1 MKPEF
6 VYNVPKELGATGQAT
21 AEREAEE
28 LYSELLGKGARNM
41 TEIKVDIRDSN
52 VISSWVI
59 DGERYY
65 HN

>member
-1 MKPEF
+1 MQPEF

-21 AEREAEE
+21 AEKEAGE
-28 LYSELLGKGARNM
+28 LYSELLNKGARNM
-41 TEIKVDIRDSN
+41 SEIKVEIRDSN

-65 HN
+65 NN

>member
-6 VYNVPKELGATGQAT
+6 VYSVPKELGTTGQAT
-21 AEREAEE
+21 AEKEAEE
-28 LYSELLGKGARNM
+28 LYSELLGKGARNI
-41 TEIKVDIRDSN
+41 TEIKIEIRESN

-65 HN
+65 NN

>member
-6 VYNVPKELGATGQAT
+6 VYKVAEELGATGQAT

-28 LYSELLGKGARNM
+28 LYSQLVGKGARNM
-41 TEIKVDIRDSN
+41 TEIKIEIRDMN
-52 VISSWVI
+52 VIASWVI

-65 HN
+65 